1 MKVTTQPEFFWTKIT
16 ETSSMDPTSNSNL
29 NANVKQDEERQ
40 EMDSFDAYNL
50 IERAILA
57 SAFLTNILADKLQ
70 TLWEKKLESADVPSD
85 REYMLTILSLEP
97 DYREK

>member
-1 MKVTTQPEFFWTKIT
+1 
-16 ETSSMDPTSNSNL
+16 MDPTSNSNL

-50 IERAILA
+50 IERAILT

-97 DYREK
+97 DYREKWNGI

>member
-1 MKVTTQPEFFWTKIT
+1 
-16 ETSSMDPTSNSNL
+16 MDPTSNSNL

-50 IERAILA
+50 IERAILT

-70 TLWEKKLESADVPSD
+70 TLWEKKN
-85 REYMLTILSLEP
+85 
-97 DYREK
+97 

>member
-1 MKVTTQPEFFWTKIT
+1 
-16 ETSSMDPTSNSNL
+16 MDPTSNSNL

-50 IERAILA
+50 IERAILT